1 MNSQTPHL
9 TPHTSNSKPQT
20 SIPRDARIYIA
31 GHLGLVGSGIWRAF
45 ERHGY
50 TNLIGKSISE
60 LDLINQQA
68 VDDFFAAEK
77 PEYVVLVAAK
87 VGGIVANNT
96 YRGQFIY
103 ENMMIE
109 MNVIHSAYKHGVKK
123 LLFLGSS
130 CIYPKLAPQPLKE
143 EHLLTGPLEQTN
155 EPYAIAKIAGIRLCD
170 AYNRQYGT
178 NFISAMPTNMYGP
191 GDNYHPQNSHVL
203 PAFIRRMHLAHA
215 LEQGDF
221 EELSRVYKRE
231 MSNESSEAQQPSNEQ
246 LRSWLSD
253 SGISQLPTST
263 CTLQSANHQLQTTNS
278 KPQTPNSQLP
288 VKLSCWGSGTP
299 LREFLYS
306 DDLAEACVFLL
317 ENINYADVAFEDESG
332 TVQSHVNVGSGSE
345 VTIKELAET
354 VKEVVGFEGE
364 IDWDTSKPDG
374 TPRKLMDSSRLMG
387 MGWAPKVDLKEGIA
401 RAYQDFLARLG

>member
-1 MNSQTPHL
+1 MEKD
-9 TPHTSNSKPQT
+9 SK
-20 SIPRDARIYIA
+20 IYVA
-31 GHLGLVGSGIWRAF
+31 GHLGLVGSGIWRAL

-50 TNLIGKSISE
+50 TNLMGRSIDQ
-60 LDLINQQA
+60 LDLINQQE

-143 EHLLTGPLEQTN
+143 EHLLTGPLESTN

-170 AYNRQYGT
+170 AYNRQYET

-203 PAFIRRMHLAHA
+203 PAFIRRFHEAKK
-215 LEQGDF
+215 QGLDK
-221 EELSRVYKRE
+221 V
-231 MSNESSEAQQPSNEQ
+231 
-246 LRSWLSD
+246 
-253 SGISQLPTST
+253 T
-263 CTLQSANHQLQTTNS
+263 
-278 KPQTPNSQLP
+278 
-288 VKLSCWGSGTP
+288 CWGSGSP

-317 ENINYADVAFEDESG
+317 ENVDYKDMAFEDESG
-332 TVQSHVNVGSGSE
+332 TIQAHVNVGSGAE
-345 VTIKELAET
+345 VTIKELAEA
-354 VKEVVGFEGE
+354 VREVVGYEGE
-364 IDWDTSKPDG
+364 IEWDTSKPDG

-387 MGWAPKVDLKEGIA
+387 MGWKPEISMIEGIK
-401 RAYQDFLARLG
+401 RAYADFKERYTD